1 MDELIK
7 IDKCLEWAETV
18 LTEPNNLNKETID
31 CIEYFKQLLH
41 SKRDEVLF
49 TRQVMSNVKGC

>member
-7 IDKCLEWAETV
+7 IDKCLEWVETV

-31 CIEYFKQLLH
+31 CIEYFKQLAQ
-41 SKRDEVLF
+41 KRF
-49 TRQVMSNVKGC
+49 